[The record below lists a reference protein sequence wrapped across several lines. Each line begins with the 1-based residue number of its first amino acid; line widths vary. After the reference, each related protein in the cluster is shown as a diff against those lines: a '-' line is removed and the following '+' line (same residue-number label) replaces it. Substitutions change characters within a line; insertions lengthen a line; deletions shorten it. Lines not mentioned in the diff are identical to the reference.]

1 MNHGIQVMV
10 DAGRATAWQSF
21 RRARRGPGL
30 AHLIDS
36 VRLVHLAAPLVLA
49 ASLAAPAA
57 RADQTYFGIGLSPG
71 HRVGGDLARV
81 YSSRDE
87 VGGRFV
93 LGQRRG
99 DLAVELS
106 FFGTDLHP
114 AGAPATARGTAG
126 EPDVDLSSSTL
137 SLGAGLKQFVALS
150 RHVELFARVGLDRTW
165 LVPYPD
171 LGAPGPRL
179 DGYGFNYGAGIEAGT
194 RGPGWGVRG
203 WLDLGRQH
211 LDLDA
216 LSGTLTS
223 ITFGASIQ
231 RTY

>member
-1 MNHGIQVMV
+1 MAVVPRGS
-10 DAGRATAWQSF
+10 GRPVACS
-21 RRARRGPGL
+21 PE
-30 AHLIDS
+30 LIVLI
-36 VRLVHLAAPLVLA
+36 VRLAASLLVA
-49 ASLAAPAA
+49 TSLAAPASV

-71 HRVGGDLARV
+71 HRIGGDLARA

-114 AGAPATARGTAG
+114 VGAQAAARGTAG

-171 LGAPGPRL
+171 QGAPGPRL
-179 DGYGFNYGAGIEAGT
+179 DGYGLNYGAGVEAGT
-194 RGPGWGVRG
+194 RGPGWGARA
-203 WLDLGRQH
+203 WLELGRQH
-211 LDLDA
+211 LDLET
-216 LSGTLTS
+216 LTGTLTS
-223 ITFGASIQ
+223 ITLGASIQ
-231 RTY
+231 RSY